1 MDVAGLNEGD
11 QVGLR
16 EALARTTQWV
26 GQLMAVATDGVP
38 PTVQPIALPTVMRAD
53 VAVPNA
59 NTAAML
65 ALAPDRESD
74 WYRVP
79 RVVGRETPVQTAETR
94 HDAAEEC
101 EQSHE

>member
-1 MDVAGLNEGD
+1 MDLAGLSEGE
-11 QVGLR
+11 QAGLC

-26 GQLMAVATDGVP
+26 GQLMDVATDGVP

-94 HDAAEEC
+94 DDAAEEC